1 MSIKTSGRFR
11 HGEPFWRFFHVK
23 VHVLS
28 FYACVEILFFCFI
41 RMIDV
46 EIDKSKKTSVS
57 QVELCRIFVIL
68 QFREGFCPVE
78 VVFYYKI

>member
-1 MSIKTSGRFR
+1 M
-11 HGEPFWRFFHVK
+11 K
-23 VHVLS
+23 VPVLC

-46 EIDKSKKTSVS
+46 GIDKSKKTRALLVKD
-57 QVELCRIFVIL
+57 CRIFVIL
-68 QFREGFCPVE
+68 QFREEFCLME